1 MAKKNFEKGL
11 EKLFSNVQSSEPTEE
26 KEATPV
32 KDDSASDENHTKR
45 GRPALHNKVIRFC
58 TMADDDKVTKI
69 RTIAAREGIAIKDLM
84 KTLPLTKLSM
94 SMKGNT
100 GQSGSRKSRKAAMFP
115 RSLTYPNHQGISYEV
130 PFFISRIRT
139 LNPLNLPRHNRLVS
153 GTDSKGH

>member
-45 GRPALHNKVIRFC
+45 GRPALHNKV
-58 TMADDDKVTKI
+58 TKI

-84 KTLPLTKLSM
+84 NLAFDKIINEYERKYGTVRLPKVKKGGDVSKVFDLS
-94 SMKGNT
+94 
-100 GQSGSRKSRKAAMFP
+100 
-115 RSLTYPNHQGISYEV
+115 
-130 PFFISRIRT
+130 
-139 LNPLNLPRHNRLVS
+139 
-153 GTDSKGH
+153 

>member
-32 KDDSASDENHTKR
+32 KDDSAAEEQNNTRR

-84 KTLPLTKLSM
+84 NLAFDKIINEYERKYGTVRLPKVKKGGDVSKVFDLS
-94 SMKGNT
+94 
-100 GQSGSRKSRKAAMFP
+100 
-115 RSLTYPNHQGISYEV
+115 
-130 PFFISRIRT
+130 
-139 LNPLNLPRHNRLVS
+139 
-153 GTDSKGH
+153 

>member
-26 KEATPV
+26 KEEAPV
-32 KDDSASDENHTKR
+32 KDESAADEQNNSRR

-84 KTLPLTKLSM
+84 NLAFDKIINEYEKKYGVVRLPKV
-94 SMKGNT
+94 K
-100 GQSGSRKSRKAAMFP
+100 RKVAMFP
-115 RSLTYPNHQGISYEV
+115 RSLTFPNLRGISVNEV
-130 PFFISRIRT
+130 PFFFHR
-139 LNPLNLPRHNRLVS
+139 
-153 GTDSKGH
+153 

>member
-32 KDDSASDENHTKR
+32 KDDSASDEN
-45 GRPALHNKVIRFC
+45 
-58 TMADDDKVTKI
+58 
-69 RTIAAREGIAIKDLM
+69 
-84 KTLPLTKLSM
+84 LTKLSM

-115 RSLTYPNHQGISYEV
+115 RSLTFPNLQGISYEV
-130 PFFISRIRT
+130 PFFNSMNHFEIFKVKQK
-139 LNPLNLPRHNRLVS
+139 LNHVIH
-153 GTDSKGH
+153 D